1 MRSADEILNEYATVY
16 NQGGSGEFVKHD
28 VHAMAE
34 RIAALE
40 AENARQKRVLDA
52 LRAPGASVL
61 ESAARAEY
69 DTHATHFKQSHTW
82 DTALDSSKD
91 LTRKLTAA
99 AIAAAVAQAKR
110 EATDAH

>member
-1 MRSADEILNEYATVY
+1 
-16 NQGGSGEFVKHD
+16 
-28 VHAMAE
+28 MAE

-40 AENARQKRVLDA
+40 AETLQHLRHLQVDA
-52 LRAPGASVL
+52 VAVFASEHLAEVVV
-61 ESAARAEY
+61 SEY